1 MGWGLRAMPSFPLQL
16 IPQVSSLSWFTTIV
30 PLVLVLA
37 ITAVKDATDDYVS
50 ASILPFLHVFLT
62 PTPNMLSS
70 AWDWSLGTMPSPTW
84 PLDPWHLGQGQGA
97 EPQREAICG

>member
-1 MGWGLRAMPSFPLQL
+1 MGVGGDGRGLRATSSLPLQL

-50 ASILPFLHVFLT
+50 GFHSPLP
-62 PTPNMLSS
+62 
-70 AWDWSLGTMPSPTW
+70 A
-84 PLDPWHLGQGQGA
+84 PLPHPHSQLALLCPRRRAGCCHPPPG
-97 EPQREAICG
+97 P